1 MKASS
6 FFSLCVLFVALEHP
20 ASAQQP
26 PANVPRVGYVATTAP
41 DTPNNLAF
49 RKGLRDLGYIEGK
62 NILVEDR
69 YAAGKAERI
78 PSLVAELLQLKVDVV
93 VSPVFEAV
101 RAAKQSTKTI
111 PIVMII
117 ADDPV
122 ATGLID
128 SLAHPGANITGV
140 TRLTQELNGKR
151 LELLTEVLPSI
162 SRVGIF
168 SVAGFTV
175 VKEYETAA
183 RALKLQLE
191 PLDVRGSA
199 RGLDDV
205 FKEAVKARV
214 QTLVATRAL
223 IGYRKQI
230 AERAIKNRLP
240 IISEGSDFVIAGSLM
255 SYAANDPENYR
266 RAAIYVDKI
275 LKGAK
280 PADLPIEQPIKFEL
294 VINLKTAKHLDLTI
308 PPNVLARADKVI
320 R

>member
-6 FFSLCVLFVALEHP
+6 FFILCVLFVALEHP
-20 ASAQQP
+20 APAQQP

-78 PSLVAELLQLKVDVV
+78 PSLIAELVQLKVDVV

-122 ATGLID
+122 ATGLI

-151 LELLTEVLPSI
+151 LELLKEVLPSV

-191 PLDVRGSA
+191 PLDVRGLA
-199 RGLDDV
+199 HGLDDV
-205 FKEAVKARV
+205 
-214 QTLVATRAL
+214 
-223 IGYRKQI
+223 
-230 AERAIKNRLP
+230 
-240 IISEGSDFVIAGSLM
+240 
-255 SYAANDPENYR
+255 
-266 RAAIYVDKI
+266 
-275 LKGAK
+275 
-280 PADLPIEQPIKFEL
+280 
-294 VINLKTAKHLDLTI
+294 
-308 PPNVLARADKVI
+308 
-320 R
+320 

>member
-1 MKASS
+1 MTRRVVAFVCLLPTTLLS
-6 FFSLCVLFVALEHP
+6 CVSVE
-20 ASAQQP
+20 AQQP
-26 PANVPRVGYVATTAP
+26 TNLPKVGYVATTAP

-78 PSLVAELLQLKVDVV
+78 PSLVAELMELKVDVV
-93 VSPVFEAV
+93 VSPVFEAI
-101 RAAKQSTKTI
+101 RAAKQSSKTI

-122 ATGLID
+122 ATGLVA

-151 LELLTEVLPSI
+151 LELLKEMLPSI
-162 SRVGIF
+162 LRVGVF

-175 VKEYETAA
+175 LKEYETAA
-183 RALKLQLE
+183 HALKLQLE
-191 PLDVRGSA
+191 LLDVRGLA

-214 QTLVATRAL
+214 QALIATRAL
-223 IGYRKQI
+223 IGYRRQI
-230 AERAIKNRLP
+230 AERAIKDGLP
-240 IISEGSDFVIAGSLM
+240 LISEGSDFVIAGGLM

-266 RAAIYVDKI
+266 RAAVYVDNP
-275 LKGAK
+275 KGR
-280 PADLPIEQPIKFEL
+280 
-294 VINLKTAKHLDLTI
+294 KT
-308 PPNVLARADKVI
+308 R
-320 R
+320 

>member
-1 MKASS
+1 MKASG
-6 FFSLCVLFVALEHP
+6 FFILCVLFVALEHP
-20 ASAQQP
+20 APAQQP
-26 PANVPRVGYVATTAP
+26 PANVPRIGYVATTAP

-78 PSLVAELLQLKVDVV
+78 PTLIAELVQLKVDVV

-151 LELLTEVLPSI
+151 LELLKEVLPSV
-162 SRVGIF
+162 SRVVF
-168 SVAGFTV
+168 FPS
-175 VKEYETAA
+175 
-183 RALKLQLE
+183 L
-191 PLDVRGSA
+191 
-199 RGLDDV
+199 GL
-205 FKEAVKARV
+205 
-214 QTLVATRAL
+214 
-223 IGYRKQI
+223 
-230 AERAIKNRLP
+230 RL
-240 IISEGSDFVIAGSLM
+240 
-255 SYAANDPENYR
+255 
-266 RAAIYVDKI
+266 
-275 LKGAK
+275 
-280 PADLPIEQPIKFEL
+280 
-294 VINLKTAKHLDLTI
+294 
-308 PPNVLARADKVI
+308 
-320 R
+320 